1 MKVRIATLSYYIWAC
16 LLILQCQT
24 MYAVHQNRLLWFVTL
39 LVYSIGQCAFLIY
52 ETRIP
57 SRLFQNTMLILGG
70 YYGIEGVLLLRNLS
84 ENLSRD
90 FILLNLIGLP
100 VFIVTLTLMIFRKE
114 LKDFLLAFNRIVVVF
129 AVLSLFFWFFGS
141 LLGILKP
148 SGTVVNAWSGGNI
161 VNSYYHLYYETQ
173 RIGVMGFTF
182 IRNSAFFT
190 EGPMWNL
197 IISLAFIIEL
207 FLLEEL
213 SKWRLVVILLT
224 AATIFSTTGI
234 YVIGIGFLAHVLLV
248 RKSRFR
254 FLSLL
259 ATPALVYAL
268 TRVIEDK
275 AASNSAAIRMDDYV
289 AGFNAWRDRLITGWG
304 FSGLGSIE
312 YYMNGAIRPNYGYS
326 NSFFVV
332 LAQGGIIQGIVQFA
346 PFMALFAPGASTN
359 RTKCAISLYFILI
372 LTTIFYN
379 TMLFNVIAATAYAA
393 LINKITLNH

>member
-57 SRLFQNTMLILGG
+57 SKLFQNTMLILGG

-90 FILLNLIGLP
+90 FILLNLIALP

-161 VNSYYHLYYETQ
+161 VNSY
-173 RIGVMGFTF
+173 
-182 IRNSAFFT
+182 
-190 EGPMWNL
+190 
-197 IISLAFIIEL
+197 
-207 FLLEEL
+207 
-213 SKWRLVVILLT
+213 
-224 AATIFSTTGI
+224 
-234 YVIGIGFLAHVLLV
+234 
-248 RKSRFR
+248 
-254 FLSLL
+254 
-259 ATPALVYAL
+259 
-268 TRVIEDK
+268 
-275 AASNSAAIRMDDYV
+275 
-289 AGFNAWRDRLITGWG
+289 
-304 FSGLGSIE
+304 
-312 YYMNGAIRPNYGYS
+312 
-326 NSFFVV
+326 
-332 LAQGGIIQGIVQFA
+332 
-346 PFMALFAPGASTN
+346 
-359 RTKCAISLYFILI
+359 
-372 LTTIFYN
+372 
-379 TMLFNVIAATAYAA
+379 
-393 LINKITLNH
+393 